1 LGYPILIFAIARYN
15 SVMDEQRNQDEQDG
29 AGLRTVSA
37 EAISFLDEEKVE
49 EMHEFFLFELDG
61 ELYAV
66 PVLDVDQVMRVPPV
80 TMVPSAPDSVLG
92 VFHLRGRVIV
102 ALDLMKRMHLTRTKA
117 FVSNF
122 LFIAHRVKNYYAI
135 LIDRT
140 REVVHVSRKEVT
152 PLDPVIA
159 SHIPPKYSKGMFLY
173 RDMSLARDMSIPGK
187 KEEKSEEEGIL
198 RPVIVLNTEE
208 LLSQSDLLLV
218 AMTAQKASEGL
229 QSNIPTSQ
237 G

>member
-1 LGYPILIFAIARYN
+1 
-15 SVMDEQRNQDEQDG
+15 MDEQRNQDEQDG

-102 ALDLMKRMHLTRTKA
+102 ALDLMKRMHLVRTKA

-140 REVVHVSRKEVT
+140 REVVRISMNEVT
-152 PLDPVIA
+152 ALDPVIA

-173 RDMSLARDMSIPGK
+173 RDLSLAREMSIAGNMQG
-187 KEEKSEEEGIL
+187 KEEKEEQMGIL

-218 AMTAQKASEGL
+218 AMAAQKAPAAP